1 MKIVFAPQV
10 VLWLLFVLVVPCHA
24 AKDDKSLADSVRID
38 MAKSRVESLMKR
50 GGATRTAL
58 VQRPADGWQAKG
70 SANVTLCT
78 YAKNAEDRLN
88 IYMETAEIYTIKET
102 VTGKEELYLF
112 YDGDNRV
119 QFMLV
124 LETKK

>member
-10 VLWLLFVLVVPCHA
+10 VLWLLFAFSVPCQA
-24 AKDDKSLADSVRID
+24 AKEEKSLADMVRID

-50 GGATRTAL
+50 AAAPRSVL
-58 VQRPADGWQAKG
+58 LKRPADGWQAKG
-70 SANVTLCT
+70 GANVTLCT

-88 IYMETAEIYTIKET
+88 VYVETAEVYTIKET
-102 VTGKEELYLF
+102 AAGKEELYLF
-112 YDGDNRV
+112 YDGDDRL

-124 LETKK
+124 LEIKK